1 MSGSAGG
8 IGGAKRALS
17 AALGELAA
25 AVEMAAARG
34 GAQGAPT
41 DGEAEAFAE
50 RLAAAETARAEAE
63 SARDEAAA
71 AAEAARDE
79 AGAAKAEAAALRAE
93 LAAAQAE
100 ARAAAEAIETMRRAR
115 AEDAEL
121 IEAALSELKAAV

>member
-34 GAQGAPT
+34 GAPT